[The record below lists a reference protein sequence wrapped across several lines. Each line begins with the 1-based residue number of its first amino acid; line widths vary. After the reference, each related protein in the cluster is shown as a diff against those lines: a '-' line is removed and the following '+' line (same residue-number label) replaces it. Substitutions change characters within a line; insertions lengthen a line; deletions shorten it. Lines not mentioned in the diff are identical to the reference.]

1 MTYKVTKD
9 DVNGRSEDSRHARAA
24 GPGIDTFT
32 GEEAEVTQGHT
43 EITP

>member
-9 DVNGRSEDSRHARAA
+9 DVNGRSKDSRHARTA

-43 EITP
+43 EKTA

>member
-9 DVNGRSEDSRHARAA
+9 DVNGRSEDSRHACTA

-32 GEEAEVTQGHT
+32 GEEAEVTQSHT
-43 EITP
+43 EITA